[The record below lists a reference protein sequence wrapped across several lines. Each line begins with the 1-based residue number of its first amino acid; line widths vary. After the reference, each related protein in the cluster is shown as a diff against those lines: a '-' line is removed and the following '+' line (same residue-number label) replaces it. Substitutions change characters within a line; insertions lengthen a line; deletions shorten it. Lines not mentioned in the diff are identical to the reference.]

1 MKISI
6 LFGTESGNAEML
18 CDDLKDELD
27 AEHNVEIASFADVT
41 PDDLDVDTYHIL
53 VTSTHGNGDLPAAA
67 AEFVDAVEEQE
78 PNLAGGT
85 FSVFGLGD
93 MVFEETFNQ
102 GSETLMNAILARNA
116 TLIGERGM
124 HDASTGEMPEDIAI
138 PWLQEC
144 LSKLLDEAA

>member
-6 LFGTESGNAEML
+6 FFGTESGNAEML

-27 AEHNVEIASFADVT
+27 AEHDVEIASFADVT
-41 PDDLDVDTYHIL
+41 PDDLDLDTYHIL

-67 AEFVDAVEEQE
+67 AEFVDAVEEQK
-78 PNLAGGT
+78 PNLAGVT

>member
-78 PNLAGGT
+78 PNLAGVT